1 MVCSHSSRLAF
12 LSGEPYEF
20 LGDRQHCTQT
30 QEPKTVKYNQYRHNT
45 HGMNINFDIYIY
57 IKVYLTPVSHHTPP
71 PEFGHFPMRLGCY
84 S

>member
-12 LSGEPYEF
+12 LSGGPYEF
-20 LGDRQHCTQT
+20 LADRQHCTQT
-30 QEPKTVKYNQYRHNT
+30 QEPKTVKYNQYRHNI
-45 HGMNINFDIYIY
+45 HGMNINFDMY
-57 IKVYLTPVSHHTPP
+57 IKVYLNSVSPHSRL